1 MRREP
6 PFSARKLDLPDED
19 TEYRM
24 YRGCGSGSWQIG
36 YYQYEISN
44 YAKKDRNCRHNEGYW
59 QRKDYPGLGLGAASL
74 VGRERFTNTSDMS
87 EYLENSGNL
96 EKIRTDRETL
106 TREDEMGR
114 VHVSWTSHDKRRIK
128 KDFQEY
134 FGTSI
139 EKIYGEVLEKY
150 KKQGLLLEEDGRVC
164 LSRAGIH
171 VSNAVMADFLL

>member
-1 MRREP
+1 MGE
-6 PFSARKLDLPDED
+6 F
-19 TEYRM
+19 M
-24 YRGCGSGSWQIG
+24 F
-36 YYQYEISN
+36 
-44 YAKKDRNCRHNEGYW
+44 
-59 QRKDYPGLGLGAASL
+59 LGLRMTKG
-74 VGRERFTNTSDMS
+74 
-87 EYLENSGNL
+87 
-96 EKIRTDRETL
+96 
-106 TREDEMGR
+106 
-114 VHVSWTSHDKRRIK
+114 VSK